1 MTEALLSTIGGKMT
15 LDKVLSTEKAELEE
29 AVKIANKGTHCGMC
43 KVDFLESGLCP
54 AGKKHGF
61 AAYWPEGRMEI
72 VKALY
77 SDKIKPTKE
86 LLEIANSCTICGICD
101 KQCNFITHLRPEKV
115 SKALKEYVNKLDD
128 KDIVTIPENQ
138 TLKDIRSIVGER
150 WASNDPAVIVS
161 YTKTIITED
170 AGVNFYVVMP
180 ETTEEVAEVVK
191 YADKNNIPYLPRGNG
206 TLLSMFI
213 ETLLAKAVGLEKGII
228 FDFRRLRKLE
238 IDIDNKTA
246 TIGVGITAFE
256 LQKEAYKHEM
266 RALVA
271 EAEAHLCVNIASV
284 GIISTWGNTYGWGS
298 DNFIDATLV
307 NSKGNIVRH
316 SDEEVSNPYST
327 NNKFTN
333 LTLTPSKIITEATV
347 KLHPIFEDE
356 EALLIP
362 FEKLDDTLDLA
373 MTLAKRNI
381 GLSLAVISSKYLS
394 EFICPTNEI
403 AEDFDFI
410 AQNYLKMNYLLDV
423 ICDKYD
429 KKTVQDLAD
438 VFIDENMMKS
448 LILGSPRL
456 ASLKESEFLKIL
468 SEEKD
473 PLKAIFTGPMRKHLE
488 KALDPSPEQIS
499 KVFDEDLQDFFKK
512 VYSKPEMTDVVWLH
526 SFRILPSRLMR
537 QRMFMLRGGYI
548 VADKEKILN
557 LNKMLKETGDKY
569 KLSNALGFISFIEN
583 GKFAFVEYDYYFD
596 HLDPDSH
603 NRLNQ
608 AIVETLQLE
617 LKIKGLL
624 PIEYVFHKGLHRKE
638 HLFYPMPEGLSDDE
652 LKILGEMVQSVVGG

>member
-1 MTEALLSTIGGKMT
+1 MFGVIINLNEVIKMNKTELK
-15 LDKVLSTEKAELEE
+15 E
-29 AVKIANKGTHCGMC
+29 AVKIAQKGTHCGMC
-43 KVDFLESGLCP
+43 KIDFLGSGVCP
-54 AGKKHGF
+54 AGKKYGF

-77 SDKIKPTKE
+77 NDKIKPTKK
-86 LLEIANSCTICGICD
+86 LVEIANSCTVCGICD

-115 SKALKEYVNKLDD
+115 SKALKEYVNKIDD
-128 KDIVTIPENQ
+128 EDIQNIPEDQ
-138 TLKDIRSIVGER
+138 TLKEIRKIVGEK

-161 YTKTIITED
+161 YAKTVITED

-180 ETTEEVAEVVK
+180 GTTEEAAEVVK

-206 TLLSMFI
+206 TLLSMFN

-228 FDFRRLRKLE
+228 FDLRRLKKLE
-238 IDIDNKTA
+238 IDVNNKTA
-246 TIGVGITAFE
+246 TIGVGVTSFE
-256 LQKEAYKHEM
+256 LQKEAYKKGM

-298 DNFIDATLV
+298 DNFIDATLID
-307 NSKGNIVRH
+307 SKGNIIH
-316 SDEEVSNPYST
+316 HNDENLSNPYST

-333 LTLTPSKIITEATV
+333 LTLTPDKIITEATI
-347 KLHPIFEDE
+347 KLHPVFKDE
-356 EALLIP
+356 EAFLIP
-362 FEKLDDTLDLA
+362 FENLEDALDLA
-373 MTLAKRNI
+373 LELAKRNI
-381 GLSLAVISSKYLS
+381 GLSLAVLSRKYLA

-403 AEDFDFI
+403 ADDFDYI
-410 AQNYLKMNYLLDV
+410 AQNYLKLNFIVDV
-423 ICDKYD
+423 VCDKYD
-429 KKTVQDLAD
+429 KKILQDLTD
-438 VFIDENMMKS
+438 VIIDEKMMKS
-448 LILGSPRL
+448 LILGSPKL
-456 ASLKESEFLKIL
+456 ASLKDSEFLKVL
-468 SEEKD
+468 SEEKN
-473 PLKAIFTGPMRKHLE
+473 PLKAIFAGPMRKHLE
-488 KALDPSPEQIS
+488 KGLDPSPEQIS

-526 SFRILPSRLMR
+526 AFRILPSRLMR

-548 VADKEKILN
+548 VSDKEKILS
-557 LNKMLKETGDKY
+557 LNKMLNEIGNKY
-569 KLSNALGFISFIEN
+569 KLNNALGFISFIEN
-583 GKFAFVEYDYYFD
+583 GKLAFVEYDYYFD

-608 AIVETLQLE
+608 AIVESLQLE

-624 PIEYVFHKGLHRKE
+624 PIEYVFHKGLYRKE
-638 HLFYPMPEGLSDDE
+638 HLFYPMPEGLSDNE

>member
-1 MTEALLSTIGGKMT
+1 MFGIIINLNEVMKMNKTELKDAI
-15 LDKVLSTEKAELEE
+15 
-29 AVKIANKGTHCGMC
+29 KIAQKGTHCGMC
-43 KVDFLESGLCP
+43 KIDFLGSGVCP
-54 AGKKHGF
+54 AGKKYGF

-77 SDKIKPTKE
+77 NDKIKPTKK
-86 LLEIANSCTICGICD
+86 LVEIANSCTVCGICD

-115 SKALKEYVNKLDD
+115 SKALKEYVNKIDD
-128 KDIVTIPENQ
+128 EDIQNIPEDQ
-138 TLKDIRSIVGER
+138 TLKEIRKIVGEK

-161 YTKTIITED
+161 YAKTVITED

-180 ETTEEVAEVVK
+180 GTTEEAAEVVK

-206 TLLSMFI
+206 TLLSMFN

-228 FDFRRLRKLE
+228 FDLRRLKKLE
-238 IDIDNKTA
+238 IDVNNKTA
-246 TIGVGITAFE
+246 TIGVGVTSFE
-256 LQKEAYKHEM
+256 LQKEAYKKGM

-298 DNFIDATLV
+298 DNFIDATLID
-307 NSKGNIVRH
+307 SKGNIIH
-316 SDEEVSNPYST
+316 HNDENLSNPYST

-333 LTLTPSKIITEATV
+333 LTLTPDKIITEVTI
-347 KLHPIFEDE
+347 KLHPVFKDE
-356 EALLIP
+356 EAFLIP
-362 FEKLDDTLDLA
+362 FENLEDALDLA
-373 MTLAKRNI
+373 LELAKRNI
-381 GLSLAVISSKYLS
+381 GLSLAVLSRKYLA

-403 AEDFDFI
+403 ADDFDYI
-410 AQNYLKMNYLLDV
+410 AQNYLKLNFIVDV
-423 ICDKYD
+423 VCDKYD
-429 KKTVQDLAD
+429 KKILQDLTD
-438 VFIDENMMKS
+438 VIIDEKMMKS
-448 LILGSPRL
+448 LILGSPKL
-456 ASLKESEFLKIL
+456 ASLKDSEFLKIL
-468 SEEKD
+468 SEEKN
-473 PLKAIFTGPMRKHLE
+473 PLKAIFAGPMRKHLE
-488 KALDPSPEQIS
+488 KGLDPSPEQIS

-526 SFRILPSRLMR
+526 AFRILPSRLMR

-548 VADKEKILN
+548 VSDKDKILS
-557 LNKMLKETGDKY
+557 LNKMLNEIGDKY
-569 KLSNALGFISFIEN
+569 KLNNALGFISFIEN
-583 GKFAFVEYDYYFD
+583 GKLAFVEYDYYFD

-608 AIVETLQLE
+608 AIVESLQLE

-624 PIEYVFHKGLHRKE
+624 PIEYVFHKGLYRKE
-638 HLFYPMPEGLSDDE
+638 HLFYPMPEGLSDNE